1 MSTTNKLKGWVKND
15 APEWMKRKGNVGL
28 LFANATNAHLSFPA
42 TLVLHG
48 SGEHNEVYTAE
59 EHNGKLRKLLRALID
74 KSWVTLAATDPTF
87 VDPEAFVK
95 SEDIKAVFAKHGI
108 IL

>member
-48 SGEHNEVYTAE
+48 SGEHKEVFTQADIDAAVRLTLQRVRNMNAAGAAIAE
-59 EHNGKLRKLLRALID
+59 LISKEHNIPL
-74 KSWVTLAATDPTF
+74 
-87 VDPEAFVK
+87 
-95 SEDIKAVFAKHGI
+95 
-108 IL
+108 